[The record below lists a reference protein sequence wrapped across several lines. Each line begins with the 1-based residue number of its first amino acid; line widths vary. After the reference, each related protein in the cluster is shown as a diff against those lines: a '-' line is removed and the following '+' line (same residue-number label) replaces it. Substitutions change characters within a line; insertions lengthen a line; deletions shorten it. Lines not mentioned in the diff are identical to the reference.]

1 MVSTEMHQPALSP
14 DGAWLAMNG
23 TRSGYEHLVLAQA
36 DGSELREVTRF
47 TEDGQPT
54 WSPDGNRLA
63 LGSFRHG
70 DKQARIYIIDQVPF
84 EGGTVDGRP
93 INYGPDDVRGQM
105 PAWTSDGRIVFQAC
119 HINSPQNGCDGIG
132 LYIVSAAGG
141 PQTPKELTDHPGDS
155 APAVSGSQIAFMSN
169 RDENW
174 EIYVMNLDGS
184 GIKRLTNNAANDGLP
199 TWSPDGRTIAYVSDQ
214 GGAWS
219 IWAIRPDGSNRRRLF
234 AIGEGGLKLDWMT
247 ERISWV
253 R

>member
-1 MVSTEMHQPALSP
+1 
-14 DGAWLAMNG
+14 
-23 TRSGYEHLVLAQA
+23 
-36 DGSELREVTRF
+36 
-47 TEDGQPT
+47 
-54 WSPDGNRLA
+54 
-63 LGSFRHG
+63 
-70 DKQARIYIIDQVPF
+70 
-84 EGGTVDGRP
+84 
-93 INYGPDDVRGQM
+93 
-105 PAWTSDGRIVFQAC
+105 
-119 HINSPQNGCDGIG
+119 
-132 LYIVSAAGG
+132 
-141 PQTPKELTDHPGDS
+141 
-155 APAVSGSQIAFMSN
+155 MSN
-169 RDENW
+169 RDEHW